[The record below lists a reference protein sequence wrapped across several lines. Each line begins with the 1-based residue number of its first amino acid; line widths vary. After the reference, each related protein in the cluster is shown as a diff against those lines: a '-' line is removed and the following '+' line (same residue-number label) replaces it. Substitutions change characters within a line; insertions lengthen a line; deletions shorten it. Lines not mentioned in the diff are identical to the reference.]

1 MKQSFTK
8 QPRGTLIVKSLLM
21 GLFVSLIYQASCV
34 KVAPTAPRIHVDF
47 DTTFSIAQA
56 TFRNDTSISRSVL
69 SPGKNNRLWK
79 FIEKANVGGTV
90 RIGFIGG
97 SITAGA
103 RASDPSHDYASLFC
117 KYTGQMFPKASIVQ
131 INAGIGATNSRF
143 GTSRIQDDLL
153 QSAPDLV
160 VVEFGVNDDPSDSF
174 TTMASM
180 EGIVRQ
186 CLHNPDLPVI
196 MLFLMNRTGDSTD
209 QHWHS
214 LVGRHY
220 GLPLVSYR
228 DECWPLVESGALPED
243 SLFADAIHP
252 NNQGHQLLAFLLS
265 SFLANTISTN
275 RPDPVLPF
283 AAPLVTTLYEHAFVM
298 KSTDSLQSVS
308 ATGGWT
314 ESIGGGNRVSFKS
327 LTGGNALSLA
337 SRARELTIGYQ
348 LSVNTNSR
356 IMVSVD
362 GVLTD
367 TLSNIWVNG
376 TQGGIMQLWRLYLD
390 SIPAAHTVLFTSA
403 DNDTFNI
410 NYILGAP

>member
-1 MKQSFTK
+1 MKPSARILD
-8 QPRGTLIVKSLLM
+8 RGAQAARTLWG
-21 GLFVSLIYQASCV
+21 GLFVALLFHASCV
-34 KVAPTAPRIHVDF
+34 KVEPTAPQIYVPF
-47 DTTFSIAQA
+47 DTTFSIAGA

-69 SPGKNNRLWK
+69 SRGNNNRLWK
-79 FIEKANVGGTV
+79 FFEKARAGGTV

-103 RASDPSHDYASLFC
+103 RASDPLHDYASLFC

-143 GTSRIQDDLL
+143 GTSRIHDDLL

-160 VVEFGVNDDPSDSF
+160 VVEFGVNDDPLDSF

-180 EGIVRQ
+180 EGIIRQ

-220 GLPLVSYR
+220 GLPLISYR
-228 DECWPLVESGALPED
+228 DECWPLVESGEIPQD
-243 SLFADAIHP
+243 SLFADDIHP

-265 SFLANTISTN
+265 SFLANVLTAN
-275 RPDPVLPF
+275 QPDQSLPV
-283 AAPLVTTLYEHAFVM
+283 AAPLVTALYEHAFVM
-298 KSTDSLQSVS
+298 KSTDTLQSVS
-308 ATGGWT
+308 ATGGWA
-314 ESIGGGNRVSFKS
+314 ESIGGYNRVSFKS
-327 LTGGNALSLA
+327 LAAGKILSVA
-337 SRARELTIGYQ
+337 SHARELTIGYQ
-348 LSVNTNSR
+348 LSINTDSR
-356 IMVSVD
+356 IMVTVD
-362 GVLTD
+362 GVLVD
-367 TLSNIWVNG
+367 TLSNYWVNG
-376 TQGGIMQLWRLYLD
+376 VQGGIMQLWRLYLD
-390 SIPAAHTVLFTSA
+390 SIPATHTVLFTSA
-403 DNDTFNI
+403 DNDTFDI

>member
-1 MKQSFTK
+1 MKRSTRILD
-8 QPRGTLIVKSLLM
+8 RGARAASALRG
-21 GLFVSLIYQASCV
+21 GLFVALLFQAACV
-34 KVAPTAPRIHVDF
+34 KVAPTAPQIQSPS
-47 DTTFSIAQA
+47 DTTFSIAGA

-69 SPGKNNRLWK
+69 SPGNNNRLWK
-79 FIEKANVGGTV
+79 FIDKAGDGGTV

-103 RASDPSHDYASLFC
+103 RASDLQHDYASLFC
-117 KYTGQMFPKASIVQ
+117 KYAGQLFPKASIVQ

-153 QSAPDLV
+153 QYAPDLV

-180 EGIVRQ
+180 EGVVRQ
-186 CLHNPDLPVI
+186 CLQKPDLPVI
-196 MLFLMNRTGDSTD
+196 MLFLMNSTGDSTD

-220 GLPLVSYR
+220 GIPLISYR
-228 DECWPLVESGALPED
+228 NECWPLVESGQIPED

-252 NNQGHQLLAFLLS
+252 NNQGHHLLAFLLS
-265 SFLANTISTN
+265 SFLANTISAN
-275 RPDPVLPF
+275 RPDPVLMV
-283 AAPLVTTLYEHAFVM
+283 AAPLVTALYEHAFVM
-298 KSTDSLQSVS
+298 KSTDTLQSVS

-314 ESIGGGNRVSFKS
+314 ESIGGYNRVSFKS
-327 LTGGNALSLA
+327 LAAGDTLRVA
-337 SRARELTIGYQ
+337 SRAKELTIGYQ
-348 LSVNTNSR
+348 LSVNTNSS
-356 IMVSVD
+356 IMVSID

-367 TLSNIWVNG
+367 TLSNTWVNG

-403 DNDTFNI
+403 DNDTFDI